1 VVFPIAADWATISSL
16 ATGAGTLVLAVAT
29 FASVRSANRSAR
41 VAELALQEQRR
52 PVLAPSRFDD
62 PVQKVMFF
70 EGHWVRAE
78 GGRGVAEHDGNI
90 YLALSLRNVGAG
102 IGVCQAW
109 AVRPGLRAA
118 ARVREHLPEEEFR
131 TQTRDM
137 YIPANDVGMWQGALR
152 DREDPIYRE
161 TATAIDAREPISI
174 ELLYSDQVGEQR
186 TITRFNLLPIG
197 DDDWLVS
204 TNRHWFLD
212 RAGPRSDEETQAA
225 AERILATVE
234 AARPETEAA
243 EAGAAERPQPN
254 GAEPAPVDGAAPADG
269 AARVERDPAR
279 AERTRD

>member
-1 VVFPIAADWATISSL
+1 MLPIATDWATISSL
-16 ATGAGTLVLAVAT
+16 ATAGGTLVLAIAT
-29 FASVRSANRSAR
+29 FAAVRSSNRSAR
-41 VAELALQEQRR
+41 IAEIALQEQRR

-62 PVQKVMFF
+62 PVQKIMFA
-70 EGHWVRAE
+70 EGHWVRAD

-90 YLALSLRNVGAG
+90 YLAMSLRNVGAG

-118 ARVREHLPEEEFR
+118 SRVRDHLPDEEFR

-152 DREDPIYRE
+152 DRNDPVYAE
-161 TATAIDAREPISI
+161 VAAAIDAREPISV

-197 DDDWLVS
+197 EEAWLVS

-212 RAGPRSDEETQAA
+212 RPGPRSDEETQAA
-225 AERILATVE
+225 AERIMQTIESARAE
-234 AARPETEAA
+234 AEAA
-243 EAGAAERPQPN
+243 EPAAAEAVQPN
-254 GAEPAPVDGAAPADG
+254 GGEPAETDGGAPVLREPAATDQ
-269 AARVERDPAR
+269 ARD
-279 AERTRD
+279 